1 MVELFWLSKSHHWL
15 NENQHGFTSGKST
28 ESAVHSLI
36 AFCEYGK
43 RSRGVSAC
51 AFLDIKSAFDAAWHP
66 SILCSLVKLKCPH
79 YLICLIASF
88 LANHSA
94 ILSVDGEELLITINL
109 GCPQG
114 GVLSPFLWLI
124 LINDVLESVF
134 PFPALILGYA
144 DDLTLATWHKDPAMA
159 TLHLQ
164 LMCNSV
170 IAWCSTRKL
179 SLNEAKTIFMLIG
192 HKGDSAL
199 LNICINGV
207 RIPPSLEVQLLGF
220 TIDHRLSWIPH
231 LKRRLEAAKR
241 AFHSLKSKPL
251 GALTKKDFVTS
262 TTHQLNRF
270 CCMAAQSGPLV
281 FLAKKVSDCSDPF
294 SDYSLHSSPRP
305 LKQLRPSL
313 CWCCQTPSLSSFGF
327 WK

>member
-1 MVELFWLSKSHHWL
+1 VNACVTLSRFPQAWKTSKVVVIGKPNKQSYECLSSFRPISLINTLGKVLEKVILGRALWISKSPHWL

-36 AFCEYGK
+36 AFCESGK
-43 RSRGVSAC
+43 RSRVSTC
-51 AFLDIKSAFDAAWHP
+51 AFLDKKSAFDAAWHP

-144 DDLTLATWHKDPAMA
+144 DGFTLATWHKDPAMA

-179 SLNEAKTIFMLIG
+179 SLNEAKKIFMLIG

-220 TIDHRLSWIPH
+220 TIDHRLS
-231 LKRRLEAAKR
+231 
-241 AFHSLKSKPL
+241 
-251 GALTKKDFVTS
+251 
-262 TTHQLNRF
+262 
-270 CCMAAQSGPLV
+270 
-281 FLAKKVSDCSDPF
+281 
-294 SDYSLHSSPRP
+294 
-305 LKQLRPSL
+305 
-313 CWCCQTPSLSSFGF
+313 
-327 WK
+327 